1 MKHFSLKIIIL
12 CLVAPPLVYLVAM
25 HYLER
30 YLNAKYHTEI
40 EAIYIGDTAPL
51 FEGAKSLKEAVNENV
66 DGYLAEDFLVSGGVN
81 VGVTVVT
88 RQGVLFYPAT
98 ILNEDTDGHPGN
110 PIEVAAENYALLSQ
124 GLNLRVAVSLNQN
137 TLPANLLLAALIL
150 AAALVLYFHYRAGVR
165 MAVDDAAETQKKLD
179 RLHAQG
185 ETYAAQL
192 NSIAREREALTAK
205 FTATQEKLA
214 VEKEKSER
222 NEEDLIEE
230 IVGLEKEMEQNLSE
244 QELQQALIND
254 LKEKVADL
262 ELQRGAGDRA
272 KKTGTTL
279 QKRFETLYKNA
290 AFSKKAVGGYNRL
303 PADLQLKGEEVI
315 HQLNEDA
322 GKVKIK
328 RKVFGKKNRETVFE
342 VIFGYKGRLYF
353 RRLKDNR
360 VEVLSIGTKN
370 TQRKDLEF
378 LDKL

>member
-1 MKHFSLKIIIL
+1 
-12 CLVAPPLVYLVAM
+12 M

-30 YLNAKYHTEI
+30 YLNVKYSTEI
-40 EAIYIGDTAPL
+40 EAIYVGDTEPL
-51 FEGAKSLKEAVNENV
+51 FEGAKSLKQAVNENI
-66 DGYLAEDFLVSGGVN
+66 DGYLAEDFLVSGGIN

-88 RQGVLFYPAT
+88 RQGVLLYPAT
-98 ILNEDTDGHPGN
+98 VLDEDTAGHTGN
-110 PIEVAAENYALLSQ
+110 PLEAAAENYALLSQ
-124 GLNLRVAVSLNQN
+124 GLNLRVAVNLNQN
-137 TLPANLLLAALIL
+137 ALPANLLLAALIL

-165 MAVDDAAETQKKLD
+165 LAVDEAAEARKELD
-179 RLHAQG
+179 RLHAHG

-192 NSIAREREALTAK
+192 NSIVREREALTAK
-205 FTATQEKLA
+205 FTVTKEKLA

-230 IVGLEKEMEQNLSE
+230 IVALEKNLDHNLSE
-244 QELQQALIND
+244 QEQQQALIDD

-262 ELQRGAGDRA
+262 ELQRGAGGRE
-272 KKTGTTL
+272 KKTGLTL
-279 QKRFETLYKNA
+279 QKRFETLYKNVV
-290 AFSKKAVGGYNRL
+290 FSKKAIGGYSRL
-303 PADLQLKGEEVI
+303 PADLQLKSEELI